1 MQYPRSGGLLGP
13 GRIVM
18 RLLLQLVVLFAALA
32 GVEARAASACHAASG
47 PLTRP
52 LVELY
57 TSEGC
62 DSCPPAE
69 RWLSSR
75 FGAAAG
81 TAASAIALAFHVDY
95 WDRLGWVD
103 RFANADYTAR
113 QYAMMH
119 ANGGTFVY
127 TPQLLLQGRDFAA
140 WRDADTSPI
149 DAAARTNAGATIAMD
164 VVPGERE
171 FVVHANARILHGSGA
186 HDAELFVAYAD
197 SGLVSQIGAGEN
209 RGLRLTHD
217 HVVRALRL
225 AGRESGAGRVDA
237 TLTLTKPIERG
248 AQPMLVAF
256 VERASTGDVLQA
268 LALPLDACDK

>member
-1 MQYPRSGGLLGP
+1 
-13 GRIVM
+13 M
-18 RLLLQLVVLFAALA
+18 RLLVQLVLLSAALSGTGA
-32 GVEARAASACHAASG
+32 QAASACHAASG
-47 PLTRP
+47 TLTRP

-75 FGAAAG
+75 FGAGG
-81 TAASAIALAFHVDY
+81 TATAAIALAFHVDY

-103 RFANADYTAR
+103 RFASADYTAR

-119 ANGGTFVY
+119 ANRATFVY
-127 TPQLLLQGRDFAA
+127 TPQLLLQGHDFAA
-140 WRDADTSPI
+140 WHDADTTRI
-149 DAAARTNAGATIAMD
+149 DAAARTNADATIAVE

-171 FVVHANARILHGSGA
+171 LVVHADARILRDNRPR
-186 HDAELFVAYAD
+186 DAELFVAYAD
-197 SGLVSQIGAGEN
+197 SGLVSEIGGGEN

-225 AGRESGAGRVDA
+225 AGRENGTGRIDA
-237 TLTLTKPIERG
+237 TLTLTRPIERG
-248 AQPMLVAF
+248 TQPMLVAF
-256 VERASTGDVLQA
+256 VERTSTGDVLQA
-268 LALPLDACDK
+268 LALPLDSCEK